1 LSALRVDGNL
11 NPHHHLVC
19 SPCKTVQDI
28 DGDFIGRKR
37 LSLRI
42 PDGFDLT
49 QSLVEVFGLCRRCRA
64 KI

>member
-1 LSALRVDGNL
+1 LRVDGNL
-11 NPHHHLVC
+11 KPHHHLVC
-19 SPCKTVQDI
+19 SRFKTVQDI
-28 DGDFIGRKR
+28 DGDFIDFKR

-49 QSLVEVFGLCRRCRA
+49 QSLVEVFGLCRRCRE